1 MVMAPAPTRTQQ
13 YHLASMVPGFPPPVF
28 PTTISSLTS
37 PDPSLRSQQQ
47 PSPWDCSTIPKL
59 QLPAAAPSRGPAS
72 LSRVCMPVAR
82 TVWFPFHLGCH
93 SSAVWLSALN
103 VSPLTQTIAPMWGLT
118 PASVPPPAK
127 GRSSPTNTPVFP
139 LVPSSYRVLCGS
151 IYSFPLVRY
160 SCLFSAGV
168 LHSHL
173 CLKVYSWCIGGKRCT
188 PCPPTPLPSC
198 SISIYSL
205 AKYPLV

>member
-13 YHLASMVPGFPPPVF
+13 YHLASMVPGFPPPAF

-139 LVPSSYRVLCGS
+139 LVPLSYRVLRGS
-151 IYSFPLVRY
+151 TYSFRWSGPPA
-160 SCLFSAGV
+160 CL
-168 LHSHL
+168 
-173 CLKVYSWCIGGKRCT
+173 SWCFARTSVSEGVFLMHPWRDMYST
-188 PCPPTPLPSC
+188 SPTPPPSC
-198 SISIYSL
+198 SLLWVYL
-205 AKYPLV
+205 W